1 MAKRV
6 NSVGFTKALLSIDWN
21 INSGIITEFVKEGK
35 DIVEYEYD
43 LFAILEEF
51 NGKTITIAIS
61 EQDSLAPIDDFN
73 VSSETDGTE
82 EEDNFKE
89 D

>member
-6 NSVGFTKALLSIDWN
+6 NSVGFTKALLTIDWN
-21 INSGIITEFVKEGK
+21 VNSGIITEYVKEGK
-35 DIVEYEYD
+35 NVVEYEYD
-43 LFAILEEF
+43 LFKILEEF

-61 EQDSLAPIDDFN
+61 EQDSLAPIDEFN
-73 VSSETDGTE
+73 VSSETDGEE
-82 EEDNFKE
+82 EEDMYKE